1 MMSARDVERIS
12 QLEKQ
17 IAHLLDKIQSLS
29 GRVVE
34 LENKKQQTLGL
45 PKK

>member
-1 MMSARDVERIS
+1 MSAREIERIS

-17 IAHLLDKIQSLS
+17 ITHLLEKVQSLS
-29 GRVVE
+29 GRLVE
-34 LENKKQQTLGL
+34 LENKKNQTLGL

>member
-1 MMSARDVERIS
+1 MMSARDIERIS
-12 QLEKQ
+12 QLERQ
-17 IAHLLDKIQSLS
+17 IAHLMEKVQSLS